1 MNLLKRLSFSQIH
14 YPSTV
19 VVNNKENIVD
29 ALAEF
34 SKVKEQTQEALVK
47 THALLVKR
55 IAYHLLGR
63 LPHSVQLDDLVQAGM
78 MGLLEAL
85 RHYDET
91 KGASF
96 ETYAGIRIRGQML
109 DEVRRNDWVPR
120 SVYRNSRKISSA
132 VKLVEN
138 RLGRDAKDHEIA
150 AELGL
155 NLNDYHLLLNDS
167 AGAHLYGFDDLGV
180 TDDLLKDESHAL
192 STEPHVNALNA
203 DMKSHLTAVINN
215 LPKNERLVLSL
226 YYEQDLNL
234 KEIGEVLGVSE
245 SRVSQ
250 IHSQATHRIK
260 SRLPE

>member
-1 MNLLKRLSFSQIH
+1 M
-14 YPSTV
+14 
-19 VVNNKENIVD
+19 D
-29 ALAEF
+29 ALAA
-34 SKVKEQTQEALVK
+34 SKVKQQTQEALIK

-55 IAYHLLGR
+55 IAHHLLGR
-63 LPHSVQLDDLVQAGM
+63 LPQSIQLDDLIQAGM
-78 MGLLEAL
+78 LGLLEAV

-96 ETYAGIRIRGQML
+96 ETYAGIRIRGYML

-120 SVYRNSRKISSA
+120 SVYRNARMVSAA
-132 VKLVEN
+132 VKMVEN
-138 RLGRDAKDHEIA
+138 RLGRDAKDHEVA
-150 AELGL
+150 AELGV
-155 NLNDYHLLLNDS
+155 NLSEYHDILNDS

-180 TDDLLKDESHAL
+180 TDDVLKDESSSHPN
-192 STEPHVNALNA
+192 EPHLNALHA
-203 DMKSHLTAVINN
+203 DMKIHLTHVLDG
-215 LPKNERLVLSL
+215 LPKKERLVLSL

-234 KEIGEVLGVSE
+234 KEIGDVLGVSE